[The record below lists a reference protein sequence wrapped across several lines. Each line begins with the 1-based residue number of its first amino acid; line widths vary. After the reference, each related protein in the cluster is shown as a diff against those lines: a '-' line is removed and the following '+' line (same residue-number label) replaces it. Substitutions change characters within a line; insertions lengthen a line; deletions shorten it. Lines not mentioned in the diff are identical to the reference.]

1 MKNCFYSCFMLM
13 FVLATSLIAQTGKSS
28 PPVSKVF
35 AVLTKSVDTKTA
47 KAGDELNL
55 RTLNDVVVDSAVVI
69 PSGSRVIAHV
79 SEIKDKAKNAPQSQ
93 LAIVIDQAITK
104 DERKIPLQA
113 IIAAIAALQDDSLSS
128 DATYGM
134 MHSNEPKMVGS
145 RASTTASSGEL
156 SPSSKASSNAAV
168 ATANLKGSMDAL
180 RLDEN
185 SQGALGYEGV
195 SLSWR
200 LDAPPPVTII
210 ASKKNVKL
218 LAETQMLLRMAP
230 PRLPK

>member
-1 MKNCFYSCFMLM
+1 MYSSFMLV
-13 FVLATSLIAQTGKSS
+13 FVLASSLIAQTGKSS

-35 AVLTKSVDTKTA
+35 AVLTKSLESKIA
-47 KAGDELNL
+47 KADDEVNL
-55 RTLNDVVVDSAVVI
+55 RTLNDVVVDGVVVI
-69 PSGSRVIAHV
+69 PSGSKVIAHV

-113 IIAAIAALQDDSLSS
+113 AIAALQDDSLPS

-156 SPSSKASSNAAV
+156 SASSKASSNAAV

-218 LAETQMLLRMAP
+218 LAGTQMLLRMAP

>member
-1 MKNCFYSCFMLM
+1 MYSCFALMLL
-13 FVLATSLIAQTGKSS
+13 LATSLIAQTGKSS

-35 AVLTKSVDTKTA
+35 AVLTKSLDSKIA
-47 KAGDELNL
+47 KADDEVNL
-55 RTLNDVVVDSAVVI
+55 RTLNDVVVDGVVAI
-69 PSGSRVIAHV
+69 PSGSRLIAHI
-79 SEIKDKAKNAPQSQ
+79 SDTRDQAKSAPQSE

-113 IIAAIAALQDDSLSS
+113 IIAAIAAPQDDSLSS

-134 MHSNEPKMVGS
+134 MHSNEPKMIGGS
-145 RASTTASSGEL
+145 ASATASSGEL
-156 SPSSKASSNAAV
+156 STSSKASSSAAV
-168 ATANLKGSMDAL
+168 ATANLKGSMDGL
-180 RLDEN
+180 RLNEN

-218 LAETQMLLRMAP
+218 LSGTQMLLRMAP

>member
-1 MKNCFYSCFMLM
+1 MYSSFLLV
-13 FVLATSLIAQTGKSS
+13 FVLASSLIAQTGKSS

-35 AVLTKSVDTKTA
+35 VVLTKSLDSKTA
-47 KAGDELNL
+47 KADDELDL
-55 RTLNDVVVDSAVVI
+55 RTLNDVVVDGVVVI
-69 PSGSRVIAHV
+69 PSGSRLIAHV
-79 SEIKDKAKNAPQSQ
+79 SAIKDQARTAPQSQ
-93 LAIVIDQAITK
+93 LAIVFDRAIRK
-104 DERKIPLQA
+104 DEMKIPLQA
-113 IIAAIAALQDDSLSS
+113 IIAAIAAPQDDSLSS

-134 MHSNEPKMVGS
+134 MHSNEPKMVGGRPLATS
-145 RASTTASSGEL
+145 SSGEL
-156 SPSSKASSNAAV
+156 PPSSKASSNAAV
-168 ATANLKGSMDAL
+168 ATANLKGPMDAL

-210 ASKKNVKL
+210 AGKKNVKL

>member
-1 MKNCFYSCFMLM
+1 MYSSFMLV
-13 FVLATSLIAQTGKSS
+13 FVLASSLVAQTGKSS

-35 AVLTKSVDTKTA
+35 AVLTKSLESKIA
-47 KAGDELNL
+47 KADDEVNL
-55 RTLNDVVVDSAVVI
+55 RTLNDVVVDGVVVI
-69 PSGSRVIAHV
+69 PSGSKVIAHV

-113 IIAAIAALQDDSLSS
+113 IIAAIAAPQDDSLSS

-134 MHSNEPKMVGS
+134 MHSNDPKMVGS

-156 SPSSKASSNAAV
+156 SASSKASSNAAV
-168 ATANLKGSMDAL
+168 ATANLNGSMDAL
-180 RLDEN
+180 RLDED

-218 LAETQMLLRMAP
+218 LAGTQMLLRMAP

>member
-1 MKNCFYSCFMLM
+1 MYSSFMLV
-13 FVLATSLIAQTGKSS
+13 FVLASSLIAQTGKSS

-35 AVLTKSVDTKTA
+35 AVLTKSLESKIA
-47 KAGDELNL
+47 KADDEVNL
-55 RTLNDVVVDSAVVI
+55 RTLNDVVVDGVVVI
-69 PSGSRVIAHV
+69 PSGSKVIAHV

-156 SPSSKASSNAAV
+156 SASSKASSNAAV
-168 ATANLKGSMDAL
+168 ATANLKGPMDAL

-218 LAETQMLLRMAP
+218 LAGTQMLLRMAP

>member
-1 MKNCFYSCFMLM
+1 MYSSFMLV
-13 FVLATSLIAQTGKSS
+13 FVLASSLIAQTGKSS

-35 AVLTKSVDTKTA
+35 AVLTKSLESKIA
-47 KAGDELNL
+47 KADDEVNL
-55 RTLNDVVVDSAVVI
+55 RTLNDVVVDGVVVI
-69 PSGSRVIAHV
+69 PSGSKVIAHV

-145 RASTTASSGEL
+145 RASTTASSGEW
-156 SPSSKASSNAAV
+156 SASSKSASNAAV
-168 ATANLKGSMDAL
+168 ATANLKGSMDGL
-180 RLDEN
+180 RLDED
-185 SQGALGYEGV
+185 SQGAQGYEGV

-218 LAETQMLLRMAP
+218 LAGTQMLLRMAP

>member
-1 MKNCFYSCFMLM
+1 M
-13 FVLATSLIAQTGKSS
+13 
-28 PPVSKVF
+28 
-35 AVLTKSVDTKTA
+35 VD
-47 KAGDELNL
+47 G
-55 RTLNDVVVDSAVVI
+55 VVVI
-69 PSGSRVIAHV
+69 PSGSKVIAHV

-104 DERKIPLQA
+104 DERKIPLEA

-156 SPSSKASSNAAV
+156 SASSKASSNAAV
-168 ATANLKGSMDAL
+168 ATANLKGSMEAL

-218 LAETQMLLRMAP
+218 LAGTQMLLRMAP

>member
-1 MKNCFYSCFMLM
+1 MYSSFMLV
-13 FVLATSLIAQTGKSS
+13 FVLASSLIAQTGKSS

-35 AVLTKSVDTKTA
+35 AVLTKSLESKIA
-47 KAGDELNL
+47 KADDEVNL
-55 RTLNDVVVDSAVVI
+55 RTLNDVVVDGVVVI
-69 PSGSRVIAHV
+69 PSGSKVIAHV

-168 ATANLKGSMDAL
+168 ATANLKGPMDAL

-218 LAETQMLLRMAP
+218 LAGTQMLLRMAP